1 MYTDISANSCHFHSQ
16 VVEYILY
23 QLIDGYNKKD
33 KLVQK
38 VLDNY
43 DFYVLPVVNPDGK
56 PTPHFNLLISSMPHG
71 FLSIYL
77 YFYTHTPTRTKPS

>member
-1 MYTDISANSCHFHSQ
+1 MHLVK

-23 QLIDGYNKKD
+23 QLISGYKSD

-43 DFYVLPVVNPDGK
+43 DFYALPVVNPDGK
-56 PTPHFNLLISSMPHG
+56 SAHPHLTSYLPT
-71 FLSIYL
+71 YL
-77 YFYTHTPTRTKPS
+77 FTNASAGPGQDEPLP